1 MRFQFDEKVKEL
13 NEKNARL
20 LAQNSRYKTENE
32 RLDKLYQATKNENVK
47 LNEQIDNLIKNTKRK
62 EGNTWKEINRI
73 VEHATKP
80 AANNVSQI
88 CDKIGHKNGKDC
100 VKVRV
105 SKLTT
110 FKVHFQRVNF
120 IFIFTTF

>member
-1 MRFQFDEKVKEL
+1 MRLQYDEKVREL
-13 NEKNARL
+13 NEKNARV

-32 RLDKLYQATKNENVK
+32 RLEKLYQATKNENVK

-80 AANNVSQI
+80 STNNVSFLLGI
-88 CDKIGHKNGKDC
+88 
-100 VKVRV
+100 
-105 SKLTT
+105 SKSLTQSSRLNFDD
-110 FKVHFQRVNF
+110 FKSSFSACHFYNFF
-120 IFIFTTF
+120 IFHW